1 MKILLI
7 IGSVLLVGFVGIQLF
22 ALKSQHN
29 IETYPYK
36 VIEEYDSFE
45 IRHYE
50 ARLFS
55 AVKISTGDYKS
66 ASGQGFSILAGY
78 IFGGND
84 RNEKIAMTAPVA
96 MTIEDS
102 TTMRFMVPKKWNKK
116 QLPKPNQRNINFVEE
131 PEKIVAAIKFK
142 GWANDKKIKR
152 YKEQLITALKHEGI
166 PHLNKF
172 ELYGYNAPYEVF
184 NRRNEIIVELIQ
196 NF

>member
-1 MKILLI
+1 
-7 IGSVLLVGFVGIQLF
+7 
-22 ALKSQHN
+22 
-29 IETYPYK
+29 
-36 VIEEYDSFE
+36 
-45 IRHYE
+45 
-50 ARLFS
+50 
-55 AVKISTGDYKS
+55 
-66 ASGQGFSILAGY
+66 
-78 IFGGND
+78 
-84 RNEKIAMTAPVA
+84 MTAPVA

-102 TTMRFMVPKKWNKK
+102 MTMRFMVPKKWNKK
-116 QLPKPNQRNINFVEE
+116 QLPKPNQSNINFVEE
-131 PEKIVAAIKFK
+131 PEKLVAAIKFK

>member
-1 MKILLI
+1 MKILVI
-7 IGSVLLVGFVGIQLF
+7 IGGILLAVFVGIQLF

-36 VIEEYDSFE
+36 VVEEFDSFE
-45 IRHYE
+45 IRRYE

-55 AVKISTGDYKS
+55 AVKISYGDYKS
-66 ASGQGFSILAGY
+66 TSSQGFSVLAGY

-102 TTMRFMVPKKWNKK
+102 MTMRFMVPKKWNKK
-116 QLPKPNQRNINFVEE
+116 QLPKPNQSNINFVEE
-131 PEKIVAAIKFK
+131 PEKLVAAIKFK
-142 GWANDKKIKR
+142 GWANDKKIQR
-152 YKEQLITALKHEGI
+152 YKKQLITALKHEGI

-184 NRRNEIIVELIQ
+184 NRRNDIIVELTQ

>member
-1 MKILLI
+1 MKILVI
-7 IGSVLLVGFVGIQLF
+7 IGGILLVGFIGVQLF

-36 VIEEYDSFE
+36 VVEEFDSFE
-45 IRHYE
+45 IRRYE

-55 AVKISTGDYKS
+55 AVIISYGDYKS
-66 ASGQGFSILAGY
+66 ASSQGFSVLAGY
-78 IFGGND
+78 IFGGNN
-84 RNEKIAMTAPVA
+84 RNEKIAMTSPVT
-96 MTIEDS
+96 MTLENS
-102 TTMRFMVPKKWNKK
+102 MTMRFMVPKKWNKK
-116 QLPKPNQRNINFVEE
+116 QLPKPNQSNINFVEE
-131 PEKIVAAIKFK
+131 PEKLVAAIKFK

-152 YKEQLITALKHEGI
+152 YKEQLITALKYEGI

>member
-1 MKILLI
+1 MKILVI
-7 IGSVLLVGFVGIQLF
+7 IGGILLVGFIGVQLF

-36 VIEEYDSFE
+36 LVEQHDSFE
-45 IRHYE
+45 IRRYE

-55 AVKISTGDYKS
+55 TVKISSGDYKS
-66 ASGQGFSILAGY
+66 ASGQGFSALAGY

-84 RNEKIAMTAPVA
+84 RKEKIAMTSPVT
-96 MTIEDS
+96 MTLENS
-102 TTMRFMVPKKWNKK
+102 MTMRFMVPKKWNKK
-116 QLPKPNQRNINFVEE
+116 QLPKPNQSNINFVEE
-131 PEKIVAAIKFK
+131 PEKLVAAIKFK

-152 YKEQLITALKHEGI
+152 YKKQLITALKHEGI

-184 NRRNEIIVELIQ
+184 NRRNEIIVELKQ
-196 NF
+196 KF

>member
-55 AVKISTGDYKS
+55 TVKISTGDYKS
-66 ASGQGFSILAGY
+66 ASGQGFSVLAGY

-84 RNEKIAMTAPVA
+84 RDEKIAMTAPVA

-102 TTMRFMVPKKWNKK
+102 MTMRFMIPKKWNKT
-116 QLPKPNQRNINFVEE
+116 QLPKPNQNNINFVEE
-131 PEKIVAAIKFK
+131 PEKLVAAIQFK
-142 GWANDKKIKR
+142 GWANNKKIER
-152 YKEQLITALKHEGI
+152 YKKQLKTALDAQGI
-166 PHLNKF
+166 LHSNKF
-172 ELYGYNAPYEVF
+172 ELHGYNAPYEVF
-184 NRRNEIIVELIQ
+184 NRRNEIIVALKQ
-196 NF
+196 KL